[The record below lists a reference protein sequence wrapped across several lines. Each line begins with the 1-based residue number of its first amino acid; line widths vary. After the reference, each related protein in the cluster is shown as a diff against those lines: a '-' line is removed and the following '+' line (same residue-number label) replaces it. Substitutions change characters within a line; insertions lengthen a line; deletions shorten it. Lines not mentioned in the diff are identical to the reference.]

1 MLRLPSVTGVQ
12 ISLRLREASCSRPS
26 GLLTPG
32 VCVCVYVCVC
42 VARHK
47 GGSIQIPQ
55 KFQLKEKVDEGVEIE
70 TGRVC
75 SSRVPFIDC
84 LKEKS
89 YSPGKVPEN

>member
-32 VCVCVYVCVC
+32 VCVCMCVC

-70 TGRVC
+70 TGRV
-75 SSRVPFIDC
+75 PFIDC